1 MLHSLFNAPRKYP
14 EYYAQYEEKF
24 NFYEGRDVWLNSIQ
38 DIPEKAVYLFSIH
51 WLHLEIYNGTFC
63 QYFFNSTCISYPEA
77 VRGFTAIGMPE
88 VAEIVEKASL
98 RVGDPFP
105 LEEVKRRAIVG
116 GPQKRMDFDD
126 QIDKYYELADT
137 EKFFRRQPR
146 FVTLAEEYVSRDD

>member
-1 MLHSLFNAPRKYP
+1 
-14 EYYAQYEEKF
+14 
-24 NFYEGRDVWLNSIQ
+24 
-38 DIPEKAVYLFSIH
+38 
-51 WLHLEIYNGTFC
+51 
-63 QYFFNSTCISYPEA
+63 
-77 VRGFTAIGMPE
+77 MPE

-105 LEEVKRRAIVG
+105 LEEVKRKAIVG

-137 EKFFRRQPR
+137 EMFFRRQPR